1 MIYDGVP
8 SLPTPPP
15 QKTKKK
21 QRKET
26 RATDSMAEIKDQM
39 TVSTMGKEKSTSGHR
54 TSAANRRG
62 SKLLKLLRLRLLLQL
77 GVKYEANS
85 LGHRK
90 NDVGSEKLTSSHRK
104 ADADDPLGI
113 FGDFVCVFGE
123 ILGNEQYS
131 TQIDRKEWRPEGSR
145 VFWAGF

>member
-1 MIYDGVP
+1 MVIVSYHMVQ
-8 SLPTPPP
+8 P

-21 QRKET
+21 QRKEM
-26 RATDSMAEIKDQM
+26 RATDSMAEMKDQI
-39 TVSTMGKEKSTSGHR
+39 TVSTIGKEKSMSGHR

-90 NDVGSEKLTSSHRK
+90 YDVGRLKLTSSHRK
-104 ADADDPLGI
+104 TVMDDHVGI
-113 FGDFVCVFGE
+113 VGDCVCVRGRAARFRGTVDE
-123 ILGNEQYS
+123 RYERVKSCLLGWVLI
-131 TQIDRKEWRPEGSR
+131 TKI
-145 VFWAGF
+145 

>member
-1 MIYDGVP
+1 MTVIVSYHMVQ
-8 SLPTPPP
+8 P

-21 QRKET
+21 QRKDT

-39 TVSTMGKEKSTSGHR
+39 TVSTMGKEKSRSGHR

-77 GVKYEANS
+77 SVKYEVNN

-90 NDVGSEKLTSSHRK
+90 KDVGREKLTSSHRK
-104 ADADDPLGI
+104 ADVDDHLGI
-113 FGDFVCVFGE
+113 SDSLCACVFSVRFWGCASPTVHELRKSEGE
-123 ILGNEQYS
+123 
-131 TQIDRKEWRPEGSR
+131 
-145 VFWAGF
+145 